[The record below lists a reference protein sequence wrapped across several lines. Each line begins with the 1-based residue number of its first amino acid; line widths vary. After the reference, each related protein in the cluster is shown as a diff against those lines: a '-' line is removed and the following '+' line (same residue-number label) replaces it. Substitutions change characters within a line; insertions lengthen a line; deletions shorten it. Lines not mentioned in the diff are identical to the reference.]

1 MMRKYIEIGKKYK
14 ILVSTPFF
22 GFIFSILLFFLSYLS
37 FYASLIIILLTLFIP
52 IIIILYKEYRIRSNQ
67 IKNISEIVRDM
78 NVVIKILNKKGDAS
92 INSKITIH
100 NNGNNPVEFLYKD
113 IYSTPGSF
121 LKLSKPKIVQS
132 SIENISIE
140 RRIKQEFEKVIKIDG
155 YDEKHKYVE
164 CDYRIFPPLRSKDY
178 LTYELNVET
187 KEHIKINSNDNYNIE
202 GFIVKNIASFIEM
215 NLISPDKYKL
225 KLIDYWVEDIQAN
238 RIDYLKSIIIA
249 PIISCN
255 ESLIKWYIEYPCM
268 NFLYLFKY
276 KLVKR

>member
-1 MMRKYIEIGKKYK
+1 MKKIIEIGMKYK
-14 ILVSTPFF
+14 VLVSTPFF

-37 FYASLIIILLTLFIP
+37 FYVSLIIILLTLFIP

-78 NVVIKILNKKGDAS
+78 YVVIKILNKKGDAS
-92 INSKITIH
+92 INSRITIK
-100 NNGNNPVEFLYKD
+100 NNGSNPVEFLYKD

-121 LKLSKPKIVQS
+121 LKFSKPKIFES

-140 RRIKQEFEKVIKIDG
+140 KRTKQEFEKVVKIDG
-155 YDEKHKYVE
+155 NEEKHRYVE
-164 CDYRIFPPLRSKDY
+164 CDYRIDPPLRCKDY
-178 LTYELNVET
+178 LTYDLNVET
-187 KEHIKINSNDNYNIE
+187 KEHTKVNSNKNYNIE

-215 NLISPDKYKL
+215 NLISPEKHKL

-238 RIDYLKSIIIA
+238 RIEYLKSIIIA
-249 PIISCN
+249 PQIACN
-255 ESLIKWYIEYPCM
+255 ESLIKWYIEYPRM

-276 KLVKR
+276 EIIKR